1 MTDANQ
7 VRINELARELEVKAK
22 AIIDLLPGFG
32 VAEKKT
38 HSSSIPV
45 DVAERVRRTIQ
56 GQAEA
61 DAAAEAAAQAD
72 KQARE
77 AAARAARQRFAT
89 PPAPPA
95 PVAAPPVPA
104 APAPVATKPPAPP
117 PSAPAAPVSVQT
129 PPAASA
135 SPAVVAPLTPPVV
148 APAPPAKPAPVAAQ
162 PSAAAPATPQQASAA
177 PPAAARPPAPAPPQT
192 QAPPAQRPVPAPHG
206 QPLRPSNQ
214 PGQGAPGQRP
224 MQRPGQQS
232 PGQQPG
238 AMRPGAAGQARPA
251 GQPQRPMPSGN
262 RGPLPTGNRG
272 PLPSGN
278 RGPLPS
284 GDRPS
289 GPRPGQPMRPQGGP
303 SGQGR
308 PFSPRPGGGPGGP
321 GGPQNRPYGQ
331 RPGAVPSGTRPG
343 PRTPGRPGM
352 LPAPPP
358 DRMPS
363 KAEPGKPLYAR
374 KPPQRQ
380 RPVADKRE
388 MEGER
393 KLHPTRQ
400 RPGAGHR
407 AAAVIAPPEPRPSR
421 DIQITEGITI
431 RELAEKLDVRA
442 KELLKVLLDKG
453 IFASINQALD
463 SPTATQLAESFNG
476 VVSVVSFEDEMMLEV
491 AKEETKENL
500 KPRPPV
506 VTVMG
511 HVDHGKT
518 SLLDAIREADV
529 AGGEA
534 GGITQHIGAYKIQV
548 NDRSVV
554 FVDTPGH
561 EAFTRMRARGAKV
574 TDIVVL
580 VVAADDGVMPQTKEA
595 IDHAKAANVPII
607 VAINKVDK
615 PEAQPERV
623 KRQLSELGLMPA
635 EWGGETEFVEVSA
648 KQKKNLDRLLEI
660 ILLVADL
667 RELKANPDAPASG
680 TVLESRVDKGR
691 GPVAT
696 ILVQNGT
703 LRPSDFFICGA
714 VFGKVR
720 AMFDDRGRTIKDA
733 PPSTPVEV
741 LGLQGVPEAGDHFQV
756 TDEAKARHIVEYR
769 QGKQRDA
776 QLRASSGGRITLDQ
790 LHEQLMSGEV
800 KELPIVIKGDVQ
812 GSVEVL
818 SEMLPKLSTDH
829 VKLKILGSG
838 VGAVSENDVLLASAS
853 GAIIIAFGVR
863 PERKAA
869 DLAQQEGVDIRTH
882 TIIYEVSDEIK
893 KAMEGL
899 LEPVFQESYLGR
911 AEVRNTFRVK
921 GAGTIAGC
929 YVLDG
934 ILKRD
939 AQIRVVRDG
948 AVVYTSKLS
957 SLKRFKD
964 DASEVRTGFECGVG
978 IANFNDVKVG
988 DILEAFNVQKITG
1001 AEAAAQA
1008 GSGSA
1013 ARR

>member
-1 MTDANQ
+1 MSDANQ

-32 VAEKKT
+32 VTEKKT

-45 DVAERVRRTIQ
+45 DVAEKVRHTIQ

-61 DAAAEAAAQAD
+61 DAAAEAAALAD
-72 KQARE
+72 KQAKE
-77 AAARAARQRFAT
+77 AAAKAARQRPVA
-89 PPAPPA
+89 APPA
-95 PVAAPPVPA
+95 PVASVPPPAPVSPAPVPA
-104 APAPVATKPPAPP
+104 AAKPVAPSPVPPAAAPP
-117 PSAPAAPVSVQT
+117 PPAMTPSPAAP
-129 PPAASA
+129 P
-135 SPAVVAPLTPPVV
+135 
-148 APAPPAKPAPVAAQ
+148 KPAPVTALQ
-162 PSAAAPATPQQASAA
+162 SPTPVPPAAPRPPA
-177 PPAAARPPAPAPPQT
+177 PPAAAKPAAPPAPPSQPSGQKPAPAGQALRPA
-192 QAPPAQRPVPAPHG
+192 APPAQ
-206 QPLRPSNQ
+206 
-214 PGQGAPGQRP
+214 GAPLQRP
-224 MQRPGQQS
+224 PA

-238 AMRPGAAGQARPA
+238 AVRPAAAAPPRPA
-251 GQPQRPMPSGN
+251 GAGQPSRPLPSGN

-272 PLPSGN
+272 PLPTGN

-289 GPRPGQPMRPQGGP
+289 GPRPGQPMRPQQGGQG
-303 SGQGR
+303 GQGR
-308 PFSPRPGGGPGGP
+308 PFTPRPGPGGP
-321 GGPQNRPYGQ
+321 NRPYGQ
-331 RPGAVPSGTRPG
+331 RPGAVPTGTRPG
-343 PRTPGRPGM
+343 PRAPGRPGM
-352 LPAPPP
+352 LPPLPDKMPP
-358 DRMPS
+358 

-380 RPVADKRE
+380 RPVADRRE

-400 RPGAGHR
+400 RLGAGHR
-407 AAAVIAPPEPRPSR
+407 AAAVIAPPEPRPPR
-421 DIQITEGITI
+421 DINITEGITI

-442 KELLKVLLDKG
+442 KDLLKVLLDKG

-476 VVSVVSFEDEMMLEV
+476 VVTVVSFEDEMMLEV

-534 GGITQHIGAYKIQV
+534 GGITQHIGAYKVQV

-561 EAFTRMRARGAKV
+561 EAFTRMRSRGAKV

-595 IDHAKAANVPII
+595 IDHARAANVPIV
-607 VAINKVDK
+607 VAVNKIDK

-660 ILLVADL
+660 LLLVADL

-703 LRPSDFFICGA
+703 LRASDFFICGA

-720 AMFDDRGRTIKDA
+720 ATFDDRGRSIKDA

-769 QGKQRDA
+769 QTKQRDA
-776 QLRASSGGRITLDQ
+776 ALRASSGGRITLDQ
-790 LHEQLMSGEV
+790 LHEQLKAGEV
-800 KELPIVIKGDVQ
+800 KELPIVIKADVQ

-818 SEMLPKLSTDH
+818 SEMLPKLSTDQ
-829 VKLKILGSG
+829 VKLKIIGSG
-838 VGAVSENDVLLASAS
+838 VGAVGENDILLASAS
-853 GAIIIAFGVR
+853 GAIVVAFGVR

-899 LEPVFQESYLGR
+899 LEPVFQETYLGR
-911 AEVRNTFRVK
+911 AEVRNTFRIK

-929 YVLDG
+929 YVVDG
-934 ILKRD
+934 TLKRD

-988 DILEAFNVQKITG
+988 DILEAFSVQKLSG

-1008 GSGSA
+1008 GSSG
-1013 ARR
+1013 RK